1 MFDDALQHAKELD
14 EYLRIHKETVGP
26 LHGLPLSVK
35 DVFRVRGMNSGIGVV
50 AFLDAQD
57 TAATESLVVKQL
69 RELGAIFFVK
79 ATCPTASSAS
89 RMYSLQSTSSSLRS
103 AYRHPQQHHGPDV

>member
-1 MFDDALQHAKELD
+1 MFDDALQRAKELD
-14 EYLRIHKETVGP
+14 EYLHTHKKTVGP

-35 DVFRVRGMNSGIGVV
+35 DVFRVRGTNSAIGVV
-50 AFLDAQD
+50 AFLDTLD
-57 TAATESLVVKQL
+57 TAATESLVVRQL

-79 ATCPTASSAS
+79 TTCPTASSVS
-89 RMYSLQSTSSSLRS
+89 RVYGLMSTYSSLCS